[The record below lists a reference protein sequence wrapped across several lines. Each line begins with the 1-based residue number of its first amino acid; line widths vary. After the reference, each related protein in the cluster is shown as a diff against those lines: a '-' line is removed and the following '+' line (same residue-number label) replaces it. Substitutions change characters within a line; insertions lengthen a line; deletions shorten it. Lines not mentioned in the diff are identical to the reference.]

1 MAGVVTSVNVLII
14 DDSAAIRKILR
25 RILGQA
31 DLGTGEIYEAGD
43 GLEALQ
49 ILRSKQVG
57 LILAD
62 IYMPNLDGMQF
73 LSKLRAV
80 GEWQSVPVVMIS
92 TEGSHSRV
100 MEAVQLGANGY
111 VRKPFTPDQIKQ
123 KLAGWFDGG
132 RT

>member
-1 MAGVVTSVNVLII
+1 VNVLII

-25 RILGQA
+25 RVLGQA
-31 DLGTGEIYEAGD
+31 DIAVGEVFEAGD
-43 GLEALQ
+43 GLEAMQ
-49 ILRSKQVG
+49 VLRSKQVG

-62 IYMPNLDGMQF
+62 IYMPNMDGLEF
-73 LSKLRAV
+73 LSKLRSV
-80 GEWQSVPVVMIS
+80 RDWQSVPVVIIT

-123 KLAGWFDGG
+123 KLAVWFEAG
-132 RT
+132 RV